1 MDIDIKHI
9 MKEHAYRNIPL
20 DYDEAYNLGLYAL
33 EGCKGNNEAQ
43 IQSIAAL
50 CALHT
55 KATYAFNRKN
65 KKKRWRHE
73 IPENSSQQIA
83 GVCASIFENDI
94 AKSESGFLR
103 PKINHAMD
111 NCGMGGDLIAT
122 ANVSTI
128 SAFIAAAANIP
139 VLKHGSPANA
149 DSGRHGSSDFIDLCG
164 INTYASKKDVEDCL
178 VANKFGYTEALDT
191 KYKLIHIQTHKIA
204 RMPHMNDLIGPITNP
219 LDPKLLDRRLLGI
232 NHLLRPKIVAGAY
245 AILNEKKITNVKH
258 ALFVRGFVGPSG
270 IDELSTCKEGSVI
283 AELKNNEIMEY
294 RLFPKDFG
302 LKPAKPASISPPKN
316 MSKGDFS
323 MKILR
328 GEITGPSLEMI
339 LANAALLFYIEGK
352 SDDLKECYL
361 QAEET
366 FSSGKAYEK
375 MLNVKESIPKP
386 I

>member
-1 MDIDIKHI
+1 

-20 DYDEAYNLGLYAL
+20 DYEEAYDLGQYAL
-33 EGCKGNNEAQ
+33 EGCNGNNLAQ

-55 KATYAFNRKN
+55 KATYAFIRKN

-83 GVCASIFENDI
+83 GICASIFNNDI
-94 AKSESGFLR
+94 AKSEFGFLR
-103 PKINHAMD
+103 PQIHHAVD
-111 NCGMGGDLIAT
+111 NCGMGGDLVAT

-139 VLKHGSPANA
+139 MLKHGSPANA

-164 INTYASKKDVEDCL
+164 INTYASKREIENCVTI
-178 VANKFGYTEALDT
+178 NKFGYTEALDT
-191 KYKLIHIQTHKIA
+191 RYKLIHVQTHKIA
-204 RMPHMNDLIGPITNP
+204 HMPHMNDLIGPITNP

-232 NHLLRPKIVAGAY
+232 NHLLRPKIVAEAY

-258 ALFVRGFVGPSG
+258 ALFVRGFVGSSG

-283 AELKNNEIMEY
+283 AELKNNEITEY
-294 RLFPKDFG
+294 RLLPNDFG
-302 LKPAKPASISPPKN
+302 LKPAKPASISPPGN
-316 MSKGDFS
+316 MSKGEFS

-339 LANAALLFYIEGK
+339 LANSALLFYIEGR

-375 MLNVKESIPKP
+375 MLDVKKTIPKP